1 MRSAL
6 LFQNFNKYAKITE
19 ADFALIEQIISK
31 KFVKK
36 RRSLLDDGDVSRYI
50 YFVEKGAL
58 RSFTVDREGVEHVIQ
73 LALEEHWVADLSS
86 FITQKPGNVRI
97 EVIEDSEVWQLPY
110 HELELL
116 YEHVPA
122 LERYFRQLF
131 QRAYVGLQQR
141 LNLSVS
147 HNAEERYR
155 LLLQDSP
162 EVAARIPLIYIA
174 SFLGI
179 TPESLSRIR
188 KQLFH

>member
-1 MRSAL
+1 MLSAL
-6 LFQNFNKYAKITE
+6 LFENFNKYAKIRE
-19 ADFALIEQIISK
+19 AEFAQIEQIISK

-36 RRSLLDDGDVSRYI
+36 RRTLLDEGEISRYI

-73 LALEEHWVADLSS
+73 LALEEHWIADLSS
-86 FITQKPGNVRI
+86 FITQTPGNVRI
-97 EVIEDSEVWQLPY
+97 DAIEDSEVWALPF

-116 YEHVPA
+116 YEQVPA

-141 LNLSVS
+141 LNLTVS
-147 HNAEERYR
+147 ESAEKRYR

-162 EVAARIPLIYIA
+162 QIAARIPLIYIA